1 MGDKKLQS
9 VQVLLFSVIREQAGI
24 DSTTLPLDPGE
35 AVSADVLL
43 ERLAI
48 AYPSIRPMLPLV
60 RIAVNQEYV
69 PKEHMVRAGDEVA
82 LITPVSGG

>member
-9 VQVLLFSVIREQAGI
+9 VQVLLFSVIREQAGV
-24 DSTTLPLDPGE
+24 DSATLPLDPGE
-35 AVSADVLL
+35 AVSAGALL

-48 AYPSIRPMLPLV
+48 AYPAIRPMLPLA
-60 RIAVNQEYV
+60 RIAVNREYV
-69 PKEHMVRAGDEVA
+69 PREHIVRAGDEVA

>member
-9 VQVLLFSVIREQAGI
+9 VQVLLFSVIREQAGV
-24 DSTTLPLDPGE
+24 DATTLHLDPGE
-35 AVSADVLL
+35 AVSVGVLL
-43 ERLAI
+43 ERLGI
-48 AYPSIRPMLPLV
+48 KYPPIRPVLPLV
-60 RIAVNQEYV
+60 RVAVNQEYV

>member
-1 MGDKKLQS
+1 MGDKKPQS

-24 DSTTLPLDPGE
+24 DSTTLSLDPGE
-35 AVSADVLL
+35 AISAGVLL

-48 AYPSIRPMLPLV
+48 AYPAIRPMLPLV

-69 PKEHMVRAGDEVA
+69 PKEHMVRPGDEVA

>member
-24 DSTTLPLDPGE
+24 DSTTLHLEAGE
-35 AVSADVLL
+35 AMSAGVLL
-43 ERLAI
+43 ERLA
-48 AYPSIRPMLPLV
+48 ATYPSIRPMLPLV
-60 RIAVNQEYV
+60 RVAVNREYV
-69 PKEHMVRAGDEVA
+69 PREHIVRAGDEVA

>member
-24 DSTTLPLDPGE
+24 DSTTLQLDPGE
-35 AVSADVLL
+35 AVSAGLLL
-43 ERLAI
+43 ERLA
-48 AYPSIRPMLPLV
+48 ATYPAIRPMLPLV
-60 RIAVNQEYV
+60 RIAVNREYV
-69 PKEHMVRAGDEVA
+69 PREHMVQAGDEVA

>member
-9 VQVLLFSVIREQAGI
+9 VQVLLFSVIREQAGV
-24 DSTTLPLDPGE
+24 DATTLHLDPGE
-35 AVSADVLL
+35 AISADVLL
-43 ERLAI
+43 ERLATT
-48 AYPSIRPMLPLV
+48 YPSIRPMLPLV

-69 PKEHMVRAGDEVA
+69 PNEHMIRAGDEVA